1 MTYPFQYQLSRLMNT
16 SNTKAFFRALLFSI
30 FCVGGTYLLFAPNY
44 LTNDDPGYAMI
55 ISGKMVFNQPT
66 AYIMFEHLFYTSF
79 IQFLYHQNPAIAW
92 YPMVQ
97 VSLLF
102 CCLLIHNF
110 YLFKQLKP
118 RTALLTS
125 LLLYICFFGFF
136 FVTIHFTLTSFVLG
150 LTAFSLLWRLRDSQH
165 KRWLAV
171 ISVFLLALSAMI
183 RWEAWQFVMIWMLL
197 YFGILFVYQYRKKAL
212 TFPYKLCFGLIA
224 LSVLIGFTLNKID
237 DYCYVKSGNAPYR
250 EFNFYRA
257 HLNDYRDL
265 SFLTKSERLAIIQK
279 QGWSHNDYRMTMYWM
294 FLDFDLFSPAKIKAI
309 ILDVDQ
315 GKLQQ
320 QRIKLNLKDFGK
332 YLSKNENLKF
342 LFMVSVVV
350 LLLFDNSKRGW
361 LFFLVGQLLMAFTTI
376 VKKYPPE
383 SFYTATFLM
392 LPYFLIGEGFHRPKK
407 KLILICLCLFAF
419 YQISNYV
426 TISNKNKIDQANF
439 SRQVQAVG
447 SDTAHIYF
455 NWGGLNS
462 AFIKPFDNR
471 NLTAKNILFIG
482 TFGAHP
488 LNKEKIHSLGIE
500 NLMLEI
506 ATNPRI
512 LVLYKAYN
520 QKFKKEVNFAIEDY
534 TLYVKEHTGLQVEAK
549 LVAQK
554 YEMSIWDFSVVAPVD
569 TLAH

>member
-1 MTYPFQYQLSRLMNT
+1 MHAN
-16 SNTKAFFRALLFSI
+16 NTKAFFKALLFSI
-30 FCVGGTYLLFAPNY
+30 FCVGFTYLLFAPNY

-66 AYIMFEHLFYTSF
+66 AYILFEHIFYTSF

-92 YPMVQ
+92 YPLVQ
-97 VSLLF
+97 VGLLF

-150 LTAFSLLWRLRDSQH
+150 LTAFSILLRLRDSQQQLL
-165 KRWLAV
+165 LAV
-171 ISVFLLALSAMI
+171 TAIVLLVFSAMI
-183 RWEAWQFVMIWMLL
+183 RWEAWQFVMIWMVL
-197 YFGILFVYQYRKKAL
+197 YFFVMFIYQYRKKAL
-212 TFPYKLCFGLIA
+212 TLPFKLCFGLIVISI
-224 LSVLIGFTLNKID
+224 LLGFTLYKID

-257 HLNDYRDL
+257 HLNDYHDL
-265 SFLTKSERLAIIQK
+265 SFLTKEERLAIIKK
-279 QGWSHNDYRMTMYWM
+279 QGWSNNDYRMTMYWM
-294 FLDFDLFSPAKIKAI
+294 FLDFQLFSPAKIKAI

-315 GKLQQ
+315 SKLQA
-320 QRIKLNLKDFGK
+320 QRIKLNLKNFGG
-332 YLSKNENLKF
+332 YLDKNENLKF
-342 LFMVSVVV
+342 LFVVCLGV
-350 LLLFDNSKRGW
+350 LLLFDNQKRGW
-361 LFFLVGQLLMAFTTI
+361 VLFFIGQFLMALTTI

-392 LPYFLIGEGFHRPKK
+392 LPYFLVGEGFHRPKK
-407 KLILICLCLFAF
+407 KLLLICLCLFAF

-426 TISNKNKIDQANF
+426 TISNKNKIDEANF

-447 SDTAHIYF
+447 SDTTHIYF

-471 NLTAKNILFIG
+471 NLNAKNILFIG

-488 LNKEKIHSLGIE
+488 LNKEKIHLLGIE

-506 ATNPRI
+506 ATNQRI
-512 LVLYKAYN
+512 LVLFKPYN
-520 QKFKKEVNFAIEDY
+520 QKFKKEINFAIEDY
-534 TLYVKEHTGLQVEAK
+534 KLYVKEHTGMQVNAK
-549 LVAQK
+549 LIDQK
-554 YEMSIWDFSVVAPVD
+554 YEMSIWDFSVVAPADSLVQ
-569 TLAH
+569 

>member
-1 MTYPFQYQLSRLMNT
+1 MTNSFLYQLSSLMHAN
-16 SNTKAFFRALLFSI
+16 NTKAFFKALLFSI

-66 AYIMFEHLFYTSF
+66 AYILFEHIFYTSF

-92 YPMVQ
+92 YPLVQ
-97 VSLLF
+97 VGLLF
-102 CCLLIHNF
+102 GCLLIHNF

-150 LTAFSLLWRLRDSQH
+150 LTAFSLLLRLRDSQQQLL
-165 KRWLAV
+165 LAV
-171 ISVFLLALSAMI
+171 IAIVLLTLSAMI
-183 RWEAWQFVMIWMLL
+183 RWEAWQFVMIWMVL

-212 TFPYKLCFGLIA
+212 TLPFKLCFGLIVIS
-224 LSVLIGFTLNKID
+224 LLLGFTLYKMD

-257 HLNDYRDL
+257 HLNDYHDL
-265 SFLTKSERLAIIQK
+265 SFLTKEERLAIIKK
-279 QGWSHNDYRMTMYWM
+279 QGWSNNDYRMTMYWM
-294 FLDFDLFSPAKIKAI
+294 FLDFELFSPAKIKAI

-315 GKLQQ
+315 GKLQA
-320 QRIKLNLKDFGK
+320 QRIKLNLKNFGG
-332 YLSKNENLKF
+332 YLDKNENLKF
-342 LFMVSVVV
+342 LFVVCIGV
-350 LLLFDNSKRGW
+350 LLLFDNQKRGW
-361 LFFLVGQLLMAFTTI
+361 LLFFIGQFLMALTTI
-376 VKKYPPE
+376 IKKYPPE

-392 LPYFLIGEGFHRPKK
+392 LPYFLVGEGFHRPKK
-407 KLILICLCLFAF
+407 KLLLICLCLFAF

-426 TISNKNKIDQANF
+426 SISDKNKIDQANF

-447 SDTAHIYF
+447 SDTTHIYF

-488 LNKEKIHSLGIE
+488 LNKKKIHLLGIE

-506 ATNPRI
+506 ATNQRI
-512 LVLYKAYN
+512 LVLFKSYN
-520 QKFKKEVNFAIEDY
+520 QKFKKEINFAIEDY
-534 TLYVKEHTGLQVEAK
+534 KLYVKEHSGMQVNAK
-549 LVAQK
+549 LIDQK
-554 YEMSIWDFSVVAPVD
+554 YEMSIWDFSVVVPADSLVQ
-569 TLAH
+569 